1 MRKLSFFVI
10 IPKIFDLNR
19 IIRMIRIKKIV
30 FGLLLL
36 ATSLFADLKQ
46 EWATQDFLNKN
57 IKIIDIRTPT
67 EWRETGIVNGSYTIM
82 FFDEQGNYDVPKFL
96 KVLDKVVKKDE
107 QFALICRIGSRT
119 GMVSEFLSKD
129 MGYKV
134 INLKGGIMKLISDG
148 YRPVRYMK

>member
-1 MRKLSFFVI
+1 
-10 IPKIFDLNR
+10 
-19 IIRMIRIKKIV
+19 MIRIKKIV

>member
-1 MRKLSFFVI
+1 M
-10 IPKIFDLNR
+10 
-19 IIRMIRIKKIV
+19 KKFV

-36 ATSLFADLKQ
+36 ATSLFAELKQ
-46 EWATQDFLNKN
+46 EWATQGFLDKN
-57 IKIIDIRTPT
+57 IKIIDIRTPA

-96 KVLDKVVKKDE
+96 KTLDGVVKKGE
-107 QFALICRIGSRT
+107 QFALICRVGSRT